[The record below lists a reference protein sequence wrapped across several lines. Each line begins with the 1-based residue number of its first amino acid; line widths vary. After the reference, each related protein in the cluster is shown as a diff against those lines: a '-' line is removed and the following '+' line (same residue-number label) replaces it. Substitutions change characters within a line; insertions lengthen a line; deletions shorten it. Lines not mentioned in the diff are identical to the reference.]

1 MVCLFQKTQEEKRKA
16 KTMKKQ
22 NKKRKKLK
30 LIWITSIIILIATLF
45 TIFSI
50 LLYPFQNMHT
60 ASRIIEFKFT
70 GLATNVLIDDNPD
83 FTSPIVKTKPFIL
96 DLEPGTYYWKTNFL
110 SPVRIFTI
118 DSEVTINLLK
128 KENQTYTIQNKG
140 NTIIDLIVR
149 NIRDW
154 AMTGKAIVGVNEELD
169 IEVKNDSAIE
179 ASQSKRITGKFT
191 VIEAEKT
198 KEESWLKKNFIL
210 ILVMMLLILTFI
222 HILLNTLKQ
231 KRKIKNE
238 IFK

>member
-16 KTMKKQ
+16 KMKKQ

-30 LIWITSIIILIATLF
+30 LIWITSTIILIATLF
-45 TIFSI
+45 AIFSI

-70 GLATNVLIDDNPD
+70 GLATKVLIDDNPD

-110 SPVRIFTI
+110 SPVRTFTI

-128 KENQTYTIQNKG
+128 KENQTYTVQNKG
-140 NTIIDLIVR
+140 NTMIDLIIR
-149 NIRDW
+149 NIKNW

-179 ASQSKRITGKFT
+179 ASQSERITGKFT
-191 VIEAEKT
+191 VTKAEIIEET

-210 ILVMMLLILTFI
+210 ILLVTVLISTFI
-222 HILLNTLKQ
+222 HIISNILKQ
-231 KRKIKNE
+231 KKEK
-238 IFK
+238 